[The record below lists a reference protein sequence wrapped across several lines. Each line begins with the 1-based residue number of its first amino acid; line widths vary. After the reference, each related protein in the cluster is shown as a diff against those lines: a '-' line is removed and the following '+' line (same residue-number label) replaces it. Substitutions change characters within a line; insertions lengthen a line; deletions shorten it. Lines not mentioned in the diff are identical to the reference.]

1 MTEQFIVTRTGLIKI
16 QNHPMSKRKA
26 STQKQS
32 KTTKRAR
39 TGSRPVQAAFT
50 RSVEWKNF
58 DAQNNTRIVAAQ
70 SASTI
75 VSIFN
80 ADQGTAPNEHV
91 GRSVKAGSLAYNF
104 TASFAATTA
113 GNSPVRLAIVYD
125 RQPNASLPTVTDV
138 WVTDTI
144 DTMPNKN
151 NKKRFKVLVDEKSEG
166 LSAAGPSTLYLSG
179 FRKFKNPLETY
190 YNNTNGGTIAD
201 ITTGSYVAFVW
212 QNGNIITASPTSSLF
227 TRVTYMDA

>member
-1 MTEQFIVTRTGLIKI
+1 MSRHAEQQLIAFVGLP
-16 QNHPMSKRKA
+16 QMKRKA
-26 STQKQS
+26 TTQKGPS
-32 KTTKRAR
+32 AKRPR
-39 TGSRPVQAAFT
+39 TGSRPVKASFA
-50 RSVEWKNF
+50 RSVEWKTF
-58 DAQNNTRIVAAQ
+58 DAQNANRIVAAQ
-70 SASTI
+70 AASTI

-91 GRSVKAGSLAYNF
+91 GRSVKAGSITYNF

-125 RQPNASLPTVTDV
+125 RQPNAALPTVTDV

-151 NKKRFKVLVDEKSEG
+151 NKKRFKILVDEKSEG
-166 LSAAGPSTLYLSG
+166 LSAAGPSNLYIHG
-179 FRKFKNPLETY
+179 FRKFKFPLETY
-190 YNNTNGGTIAD
+190 YNNVNGGTIAD
-201 ITTGSYVAFVW
+201 ITTGSYIAFVW
-212 QNGNIITASPTSSLF
+212 QNGNIITANPTSSLF